1 MKFLNFIYF
10 NYIIINKAYIKFLI
24 KYLLIFFIIILILI
38 NLNIIKR
45 KKRLIYF
52 TKNNINY
59 LFNDREDMFR
69 KGRKYINKC
78 LSGLLLNK
86 NKFNLAKKPIISIII
101 PVFNCQKS
109 IRASIRS
116 IQNQNISE
124 IEIILVNDYSKD
136 NSLEVIKKLQKFDSR
151 IKIINNIRTMGTLYT
166 RSIGALAA
174 KGEYILTLDD
184 DDMFFGDD
192 IFDLVYKIGKNHKL
206 DIIGFKSLLI
216 RNYSYTFNEMK
227 DNPFSNHTNN
237 LTLYQPDLRRHPIL
251 KYGYYNDIN
260 IWGKGIKANIYKK
273 SVNILGKK
281 RYSNYICWAEDT
293 IIVFIIFSIA
303 NSYKFIDKYGVIHLF
318 SNHTASFTQPET
330 NIIFGEIFF
339 LNILFEFS
347 PNDYYKNVVIY
358 YALKIKRKHQLN
370 EFTDKKILLYLKV
383 ILEKIIKSKYISK
396 RGKDILKEKFQILY
410 KNIF

>member
-1 MKFLNFIYF
+1 MKILNFIHF
-10 NYIIINKAYIKFLI
+10 NYIIIYRVYIKFLI
-24 KYLLIFFIIILILI
+24 KYLLILLIIILFFI
-38 NLNIIKR
+38 NINIIKR
-45 KKRLIYF
+45 KKQLIYF

-59 LFNDREDMFR
+59 LYNDKEDILR

-78 LSGLLLNK
+78 LNGLLLNK

-109 IRASIRS
+109 IKASIRS

-136 NSLEVIKKLQKFDSR
+136 NSLEIIKKLKKFDSR
-151 IKIINNIRTMGTLYT
+151 IKIINNIKSMGTLYS

-192 IFDLVYKIGKNHKL
+192 IFDLVYKIGKKYEL
-206 DIIGFKSLLI
+206 DIVGFRSLLI
-216 RNYSYTFNEMK
+216 KNYSYSFIEMK

-237 LTLYQPDLRRHPIL
+237 LTLYQPNLRRHIIL
-251 KYGYYNDIN
+251 KYGSYNDIN

-293 IIVFIIFSIA
+293 IIVFIIFNIA
-303 NSYKFIDKYGVIHLF
+303 NSYKFINKYGVIHLF
-318 SNHTASFTQPET
+318 SNYTASFTQPET

-347 PNDYYKNVVIY
+347 PNDYYKNVVI
-358 YALKIKRKHQLN
+358 K
-370 EFTDKKILLYLKV
+370 
-383 ILEKIIKSKYISK
+383 
-396 RGKDILKEKFQILY
+396 
-410 KNIF
+410 